1 MTGPRNSWQK
11 ASHTIT
17 AAWFSSSMLRV
28 CYISML
34 CEDGTREHAVTAASA
49 EGVDDGCW
57 LAARLAESGQ
67 NPGSIDLTRL
77 SIALGDKLPCLADE
91 ATGAPLFDMIV
102 LGGTF
107 FGVHDGRPWQQP
119 LRAWLLAQRAS
130 GTPLL
135 GICGGHQAM
144 AVAAGGRVTRR
155 PGGTAAGSLP
165 VTTTAAGA
173 VHPLL
178 AGIAQ
183 PAFHFGN
190 GDEVSTVPPEATV
203 LATTDDSPAVA
214 LDYGGGWLSTQ
225 FHPEASHTMFQHWVD
240 AGIIG
245 APAPEI
251 AYRELG
257 TGRALI
263 ANFLAWAASQSTA
276 S

>member
-1 MTGPRNSWQK
+1 M
-11 ASHTIT
+11 
-17 AAWFSSSMLRV
+17 RV

-34 CEDGTREHAVTAASA
+34 CEDGTREHAVTAAST

-57 LAARLAESGQ
+57 LAARLAESGL
-67 NPGSIDLTRL
+67 GSVDLTRL

-107 FGVHDGRPWQQP
+107 FGVHDGRPWQLP

-190 GDEVSTVPPEATV
+190 GDEVSTVPPDATV

-245 APAPEI
+245 APEI

-263 ANFLAWAASQSTA
+263 ANFLAWAAAQSQSTT
-276 S
+276 